1 MNDWWLSIQT
11 TFNNREIATGIW
23 LLIAF
28 ILCLFLH
35 KVRSGIRDIA
45 KTFLQTKLLILFGSL
60 AANIAVLCW
69 LFSGVDLWTS
79 DQLTPTVLWFF
90 FSGAVLTGRIV
101 SMKES
106 QKYFKNLLTDSI
118 KVFAI
123 VEFLIASYSFGLLA
137 ELVLV
142 PFMAFAGLMIGF
154 SAIEKGY
161 ASVKVLFEWIAFTV
175 VTVILW
181 KSVGSI
187 WDQPEAFLTTQTG
200 RNFLF
205 PALLS
210 IGSIP
215 FLYIWYCYSHI
226 EQARIQIDCK
236 TFQSDALKRY
246 AKKRFYFKFVSR
258 PWLLRRATRQFH
270 TMPAY
275 TCIDVDQIVED
286 VLFYERHKKTPPTVE
301 ESEGW
306 WPYLAR
312 DFLKDKGLQT
322 DDYHAGHRRL
332 EWLANSDSVDL
343 DNQILPNNVTYDI
356 EGVRG
361 LVTRLKLRGH
371 FRNDFDP
378 TSAKATF
385 NEIALTLLE
394 RSISGNRCTCECAI
408 VSENDFDLVVDKTR
422 VVRSTDHFPE
432 GKCFD
437 VYFIFSRDQ
446 GRTIL

>member
-246 AKKRFYFKFVSR
+246 AKKTF
-258 PWLLRRATRQFH
+258 
-270 TMPAY
+270 
-275 TCIDVDQIVED
+275 
-286 VLFYERHKKTPPTVE
+286 LF
-301 ESEGW
+301 
-306 WPYLAR
+306 
-312 DFLKDKGLQT
+312 
-322 DDYHAGHRRL
+322 
-332 EWLANSDSVDL
+332 
-343 DNQILPNNVTYDI
+343 
-356 EGVRG
+356 
-361 LVTRLKLRGH
+361 
-371 FRNDFDP
+371 
-378 TSAKATF
+378 
-385 NEIALTLLE
+385 
-394 RSISGNRCTCECAI
+394 
-408 VSENDFDLVVDKTR
+408 
-422 VVRSTDHFPE
+422 
-432 GKCFD
+432 
-437 VYFIFSRDQ
+437 
-446 GRTIL
+446 